1 MGLRSFIHTHNGHI
15 VISIV
20 LGLGLASLFRKACHN
35 KNCLVFKAPEMEKI
49 QNKIFQFQNKCYKY
63 KEQSTTCNSN
73 KRILEFA

>member
-35 KNCLVFKAPEMEKI
+35 KNCIVFKAPEIKEIKD
-49 QNKIFQFQNKCYKY
+49 KVFKFENKCYKY
-63 KEQSTTCNSN
+63 TEQPTTCNSN